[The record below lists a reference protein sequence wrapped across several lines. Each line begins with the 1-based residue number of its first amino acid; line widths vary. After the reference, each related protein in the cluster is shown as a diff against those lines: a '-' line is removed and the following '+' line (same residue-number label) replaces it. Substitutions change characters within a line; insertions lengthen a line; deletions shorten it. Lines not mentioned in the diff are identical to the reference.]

1 MHEQAF
7 IQSIHAKST
16 ELNIN
21 PLLLISG
28 IEGIYSFRD
37 VALNAINYEL
47 LDSLILTIFALR
59 IGDKFHELAEQNLG
73 STNSQLLQGGATE
86 LHIIPLAQIEASG
99 NHYLQSFAK
108 ILSGKSPVRAYHVK
122 ALEVAALEIRKA
134 QIQFGRNSIGAIVL
148 RLCKEDLSND
158 IDLGSLFSH

>member
-7 IQSIHAKST
+7 IQSIHAKSK

-21 PLLLISG
+21 PLLLLSG
-28 IEGIYSFRD
+28 IEGIYSFKD

-59 IGDKFHELAEQNLG
+59 VGDKFHELAEQNLA
-73 STNSQLLQGGATE
+73 SANTQLLQTAATE
-86 LHIIPLAQIEASG
+86 LRIISQAEIEASG

-108 ILSGKSPVRAYHVK
+108 ILAGKSPVRVYHVK

-134 QIQFGRNSIGAIVL
+134 QIQFGQNSIGAIIL
-148 RLCKEDLSND
+148 KICKENLSND